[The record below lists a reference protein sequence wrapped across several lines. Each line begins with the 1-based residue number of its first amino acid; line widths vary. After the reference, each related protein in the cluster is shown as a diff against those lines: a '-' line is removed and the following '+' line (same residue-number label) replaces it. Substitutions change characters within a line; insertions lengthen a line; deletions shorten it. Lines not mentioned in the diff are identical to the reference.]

1 VNVQEHQ
8 ITIGQAGGAAVVT
21 TVAVTRDLSFDA
33 VHAGPPAYPLLC
45 VVENKGDAAFTLTV
59 EGSGTNE
66 AVGNPDNY
74 DSLQLRV
81 NGVDVSGATGFA
93 VPALARIPF
102 LIEGITET
110 LATGSVDFGGAL
122 TDEDAITISDGVNT
136 VTFEFD
142 DDGVVDPNN
151 TGFVGVGAPAQIAA
165 LIVVIN
171 ASVLRID
178 AVAGA
183 GDSTDLTA
191 QPGVGGNEIITDAET
206 GAVITVVGM
215 AGGILRYAEYVRFAP
230 STVAARGAVSIAHY
244 VGELELRNRA
254 GVL

>member
-1 VNVQEHQ
+1 MVEYTP
-8 ITIGQAGGAAVVT
+8 IM
-21 TVAVTRDLSFDA
+21 RDLAFDA

-45 VVENKGDAAFTLTV
+45 VVENTGDAAFTLTV

-66 AVGNPDNY
+66 ALGAADNY
-74 DSLQLRV
+74 DALQLRV
-81 NGVDVSGATGFA
+81 AGAGVNGATGFA
-93 VPALARIPF
+93 VPARARIPF
-102 LIEGITET
+102 LVEGLNET
-110 LATGSVDFGGAL
+110 QATGNIDFGGAL
-122 TDEDAITISDGVNT
+122 TDGDTITISDGIST

-142 DDGVVDPNN
+142 DDAIVDPNN

-191 QPGVGGNEIITDAET
+191 QLGVGGNEAITDVEA

-215 AGGILRYAEYVRFAP
+215 AGGILAYAEYIRFTP
-230 STVAARGAVSIAHY
+230 STVAARGAVSITHY
-244 VGELELRNRA
+244 PGELELRNRA